1 MNRSDIV
8 LKLSELMGISSKKA
22 YDVVKTIFT
31 EIEEALLRGER
42 VEVRGFGSFKVK
54 SYEGYKGRN
63 PSTGAIIEVPP
74 KRLPVFKVGK
84 ELKKRVD
91 VF

>member
-8 LKLSELMGISSKKA
+8 RKLSERMGIPTKTA
-22 YDVVKTIFT
+22 YDVVKTVFG

-42 VEVRGFGSFKVK
+42 VEIRGFGSFKIK
-54 SYEGYKGRN
+54 DYDGYEGRN
-63 PSTGAIIEVPP
+63 PSTGAVIQVPP
-74 KRLPVFKVGK
+74 KKLPVFKVGK

-91 VF
+91 VV